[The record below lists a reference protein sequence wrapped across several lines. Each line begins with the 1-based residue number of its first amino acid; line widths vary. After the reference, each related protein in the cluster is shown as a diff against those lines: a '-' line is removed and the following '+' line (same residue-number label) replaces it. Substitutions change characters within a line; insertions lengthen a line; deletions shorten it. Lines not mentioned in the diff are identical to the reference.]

1 MVDEN
6 RWDAVEAQKV
16 RRLIYQRFAG
26 DY

>member
-1 MVDEN
+1 MVDKD

-16 RRLIYQRFAG
+16 RCLIYQRFAG